1 MAIPSIR
8 DALRVPPSPDGTID
22 LDGYPSDATPLA
34 PGKKGKTL
42 ERAAAE
48 GTEIGELQDRL
59 YAQGTTGDPRR
70 ILLVLQGMDTAGKG
84 GTVAHVVSAVGP
96 EGCRIAAFK
105 RPTPEELSHHFLW
118 RIRKQLPG
126 PGIVGVFDRSHYED
140 VLVVKV
146 HGTIDDA
153 ECARRYDE
161 INAFERELV
170 DSGTTLIKCW
180 LNISYDEQRE
190 RLLARLD
197 EPDKHWKFNEADID
211 ERQKWG
217 QYQEAY
223 AAAIAHTSTEQ
234 APWYAVPGDR
244 KWYRNWAVAGLLLET
259 LRGMDLTYPDPGLD
273 VPRLKERLRPPN

>member
-1 MAIPSIR
+1 MATSSIR
-8 DALRVPPSPDGTID
+8 DALRVRPSADTTID
-22 LDGYPSDATPLA
+22 VGRHPPDATPLA

-42 ERAAAE
+42 ERTAVEA
-48 GTEIGELQDRL
+48 TEIGELQERL

-84 GTVAHVVSAVGP
+84 GTVEHVVSAVGP
-96 EGCRIAAFK
+96 EGCHITAFK
-105 RPTPEELSHHFLW
+105 RPTPEELAHHFLW
-118 RIRKQLPG
+118 RIRNALPG

-170 DSGTTLIKCW
+170 ESGTTIVKCW

-197 EPDKHWKFNEADID
+197 EPDKHWKFNEGDID
-211 ERQKWG
+211 ERRKWA

-223 AAAIAHTSTEQ
+223 TAALAHTSTDH

-244 KWYRNWAVAGLLLET
+244 KWYRNWAVAGLLLEA
-259 LRGMDLTYPDPGLD
+259 LRGMDLAYPDPGLD

>member
-1 MAIPSIR
+1 VAIPSVR
-8 DALRVPPSPDGTID
+8 DALRVPPSTDGTID
-22 LDGYPSDATPLA
+22 LGRYPSDATPLA
-34 PGKKGKTL
+34 PGKKDKTRD
-42 ERAAAE
+42 RAALE
-48 GTEIGELQDRL
+48 GTDIGELQDRL

-105 RPTPEELSHHFLW
+105 RPTAEELAHHFLW
-118 RIRKQLPG
+118 RIRKVLPG

-161 INAFERELV
+161 INAFERGLV
-170 DSGTTLIKCW
+170 ESGTTLVKCW

-197 EPDKHWKFNEADID
+197 EPDKHWKFNEGDID
-211 ERQKWG
+211 ERQKWAR
-217 QYQEAY
+217 YQEAY
-223 AAAIAHTSTEQ
+223 AAALAHTSTEQ
-234 APWYAVPGDR
+234 APWYAVPSDH

-259 LRGMDLTYPDPGLD
+259 LRAMDLAYPEPGLD
-273 VPRLKERLRPPN
+273 VPRLKARLQPPN

>member
-1 MAIPSIR
+1 MATLSIR
-8 DALRVPPSPDGTID
+8 DALRVPPSSDGTVD
-22 LDGYPSDATPLA
+22 LGLYRSDATPLA
-34 PGKKGKTL
+34 PGKKTKTT
-42 ERAAAE
+42 ERAAIE
-48 GTEIGELQDRL
+48 GAEIGALQDRL

-96 EGCRIAAFK
+96 EGCHIVAFK
-105 RPTPEELSHHFLW
+105 RPTPEELAHHFLW
-118 RIRKQLPG
+118 RIRKALPG

-140 VLVVKV
+140 VLVVRV
-146 HGTIDDA
+146 HGTIDDE
-153 ECARRYDE
+153 ECERRYDE

-170 DSGTTLIKCW
+170 ESGTTLIKCW

-197 EPDKHWKFNEADID
+197 EPAKHWKFKEGDID
-211 ERQKWG
+211 ERQKWSR
-217 QYQEAY
+217 YQEAY
-223 AAAIAHTSTEQ
+223 AAALAHTSTEL
-234 APWYAVPGDR
+234 APWYAVPGDH
-244 KWYRNWAVAGLLLET
+244 KWYRNWAVAGLVLDT

>member
-8 DALRVPPSPDGTID
+8 DALRVPPSRDGTID
-22 LDGYPSDATPLA
+22 LGRYPSDDTPLA

-42 ERAAAE
+42 ERAADE
-48 GTEIGELQDRL
+48 GAEIGELQGRL

-105 RPTPEELSHHFLW
+105 RPTPEELAHHFLW
-118 RIRKQLPG
+118 RIRKELPA

-170 DSGTTLIKCW
+170 ESGTTLVKCW
-180 LNISYDEQRE
+180 LNVSYDEQRE

-197 EPDKHWKFNEADID
+197 DPDKHWKFRERDID
-211 ERQKWG
+211 ERGRWAD
-217 QYQEAY
+217 YQAAYEA
-223 AAAIAHTSTEQ
+223 ALAHTSTEQ
-234 APWYAVPGDR
+234 APWYAVPSDH

-259 LRGMDLTYPDPGLD
+259 LRGMDLTYPDPSLD

>member
-1 MAIPSIR
+1 MAIPSVR
-8 DALRVPPSPDGTID
+8 HALLVPPTTDGTID
-22 LDGYPSDATPLA
+22 LGRYSSDATPLA
-34 PGKKGKTL
+34 PGKKRKTL
-42 ERAAAE
+42 ERAAVE
-48 GTEIGELQDRL
+48 GAEIGELQDRL
-59 YAQGTTGDPRR
+59 YAQGTTGDRRR

-105 RPTPEELSHHFLW
+105 RPTPEELAHHFLW
-118 RIRKQLPG
+118 RIRKALPG

-170 DSGTTLIKCW
+170 ESGTTLVKCW
-180 LNISYDEQRE
+180 LNISYEEQRE

-197 EPDKHWKFNEADID
+197 EPNKHWKFNEGDID
-211 ERQKWG
+211 ERQKWA
-217 QYQEAY
+217 QYQHAY
-223 AAAIAHTSTEQ
+223 AAALAHTSTQQ
-234 APWYAVPGDR
+234 APWYAVPADH

-259 LRGMDLTYPDPGLD
+259 LRAMDLTYPDPGLE
-273 VPRLKERLRPPN
+273 VLRLKARLRPPN